1 MNTDTFPVKNVI
13 QHQKMPDV
21 SISKPRYYTVSEFR
35 RLCKDDLT
43 RLFKKHG
50 RI

>member
-1 MNTDTFPVKNVI
+1 MNTDTFPAKNVI
-13 QHQKMPDV
+13 HHQKMFDV
-21 SISKPRYYTVSEFR
+21 SIPKSRYYTASEFR

-43 RLFKKHG
+43 RLLKKHG